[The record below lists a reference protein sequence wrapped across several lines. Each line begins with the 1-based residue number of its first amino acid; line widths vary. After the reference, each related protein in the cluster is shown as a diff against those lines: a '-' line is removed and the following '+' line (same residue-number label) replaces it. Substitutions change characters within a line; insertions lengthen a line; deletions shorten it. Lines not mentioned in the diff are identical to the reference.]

1 MGNLTSVQKAF
12 KRIGSEAKISSDPA
26 EILNAE
32 KLVLPGVGHFKSGME
47 HLRERRLI
55 EPLNKKVL
63 EEGTP
68 IIGICL
74 GMQLMTRYS
83 EEGNAEGLG
92 WFDANTIRFNLTG
105 NTHNLRVPHMGWNT
119 LQFNGEDPMLRGIDM
134 SAKFYFVHS
143 YHVIC
148 RNSEDVFATTGY
160 DITFTSAIHKGSI
173 YGFQFHPEKSH
184 ENGLRLLKNFAAG
197 KRAPVAI
204 TTE

>member
-1 MGNLTSVQKAF
+1 MIVIIDYGMGNLTSVQKAF

-119 LQFNGEDPMLRGIDM
+119 VHIKKQNNLLMKEITDSTL
-134 SAKFYFVHS
+134 FYFVHS
-143 YHVIC
+143 FYARCNDTNDIL
-148 RNSEDVFATTGY
+148 ATTDYGVE
-160 DITFTSAIHKGSI
+160 FTSALNKGSI
-173 YGFQFHPEKSH
+173 YGVQFHPEKSH
-184 ENGLRLLKNFAAG
+184 DSGLNLLRNFVQQA
-197 KRAPVAI
+197 
-204 TTE
+204 